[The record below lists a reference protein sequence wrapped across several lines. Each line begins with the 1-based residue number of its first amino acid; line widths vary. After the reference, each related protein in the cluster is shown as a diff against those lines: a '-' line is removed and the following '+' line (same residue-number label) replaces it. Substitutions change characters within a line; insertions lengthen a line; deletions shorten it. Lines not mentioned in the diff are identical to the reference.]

1 MYIIVGLG
9 NPTKKYE
16 KTRHNVGFDTVDILA
31 KKLNIKMSS
40 SFFRAKIGKGLIGS
54 EKILLV
60 KPQTYMNSS
69 GESVKPLVK
78 FYKIDPAKKLLVIYD
93 DIDLDVGKIRIRAK
107 GSAGGHNGM
116 KSIIN
121 NLQTEDFAR
130 IRIGVGHC
138 PEDRDLIG
146 FVLGHF
152 NSDEREHVNQAMEN
166 ATNAVFTIINE
177 SVTKAQ
183 NDFN

>member
-16 KTRHNVGFDTVDILA
+16 KTRHNVGFDTIDILA
-31 KKLNIKMSS
+31 KKLNIKMNHT
-40 SFFRAKIGKGLIGS
+40 FFRAKIGKGSIGA
-54 EKILLV
+54 EKVLLV
-60 KPQTYMNSS
+60 KPQTFMNSS
-69 GESVKPLVK
+69 GESLRPLVK
-78 FYKIDPAKKLLVIYD
+78 FYKADPAKKMIVIYD

-121 NLQTEDFAR
+121 NLKTEDFAR
-130 IRIGVGHC
+130 VRIGIGHR
-138 PEDRDLIG
+138 PEKMDLVDY
-146 FVLGHF
+146 VLGHF
-152 NSDEREHVNQAMEN
+152 NSEDRKEVESAMEKGVE
-166 ATNAVFTIINE
+166 AVFTIINE
-177 SVTKAQ
+177 GVKKAQ